1 MRRAERIR
9 KLRAIEKD
17 FEASSN
23 AIYRAWEEL
32 GDEKLPLLLPGDDSV
47 TKMLR
52 DHVKKFA
59 WDDLSTTPIWTAA
72 KAVRNVRR
80 LMDGKP

>member
-23 AIYRAWEEL
+23 AIYRAWEE
-32 GDEKLPLLLPGDDSV
+32 
-47 TKMLR
+47 
-52 DHVKKFA
+52 
-59 WDDLSTTPIWTAA
+59 
-72 KAVRNVRR
+72 AV
-80 LMDGKP
+80 